1 MFWLNQLIRGIIKGV
16 VRGIDP
22 PRAIIHYTVAQ
33 LLGVFGVQFTGAPY
47 YQVAPLTLYYK
58 QNKIN
63 ILITII

>member
-1 MFWLNQLIRGIIKGV
+1 L

-22 PRAIIHYTVAQ
+22 PRAYIINQTVQKNSYVHYTVAQ
-33 LLGVFGVQFTGAPY
+33 LLGLFGVQFTGAPY